1 MESKHKKELNII
13 TDDIIEEAIES
24 KTKVGKNSLLVKM
37 LMKKFIRNNKLNVNQ
52 ATEAWYLLEKECRS
66 AKVWKDNR
74 TKSAIKE
81 EIAIK
86 VRNFIS
92 SIKNVEGNKLTLED
106 ASTVI
111 VDVIFK
117 KGLTKEQEK
126 TRQEMTA

>member
-37 LMKKFIRNNKLNVNQ
+37 LMKKFIRNNKLNENQ
-52 ATEAWYLLEKECRS
+52 VTEAWYLLEKECRS

-74 TKSAIKE
+74 TKS
-81 EIAIK
+81 AIK